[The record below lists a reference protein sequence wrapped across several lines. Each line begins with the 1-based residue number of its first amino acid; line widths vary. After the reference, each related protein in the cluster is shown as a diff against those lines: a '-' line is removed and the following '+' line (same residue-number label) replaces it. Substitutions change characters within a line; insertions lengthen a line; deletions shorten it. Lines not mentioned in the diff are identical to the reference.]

1 MIPKIIQAG
10 IIALYYF
17 PEVEGTGLLLKT
29 LPLGQRTQGIYTGSG
44 LEFSLRSVNFYSFK
58 MCYFSCEKRKATNS
72 YYVEI

>member
-44 LEFSLRSVNFYSFK
+44 LEFSLRSVNFYSLK
-58 MCYFSCEKRKATNS
+58 MCYFSYEKRKATNS